1 VDNRQIIVSPFAFH
15 APKVACIPHG
25 MTIRQIVER
34 MDQSA
39 WSDAYLV
46 EVDGLPIPLGEWH
59 LVPDVASHILVY
71 APLHGGGGGGGKN
84 PLRTI
89 LTIVVVVVATV
100 VGNVYG
106 GALAAQLGVTS
117 QAGIAAV
124 QAGVSMAAMTA
135 GSLLVNAIAPIK
147 YSNSLAARH
156 SYNDSP
162 TYSIGANSNQA
173 NPWGPIPVALG
184 TYKVYPPLGA
194 SSYTELVGSDEYLR
208 MLFVWGYGPLKIENI
223 KIGDTLLSSYAGVEI
238 ETNGGWSTDTP
249 LTLFP
254 SAVRQD
260 SIGVIIT
267 NVGGQIVRTAKA
279 NVDELSVDVAFA
291 RGLVQFDDQGNRIA
305 RSVTVLVQY
314 REVGA
319 PAWTTVEQK
328 TFTDLT
334 TSAVRYGWRWT
345 VDNTKTYEV
354 GITRVTADTSSDQI
368 LDELYWVYLRNIETA
383 YPITFPHPLAV
394 TAIRIKATDQLSG
407 QLDNLNGVVSSY
419 CPIWD
424 SVAETWGAN
433 EASYAVTNNPAAL
446 IRHVLMGKA
455 NARARTSTQVDDAG
469 LGEFYEF
476 CATKGYAFNM
486 YRDYTSSV
494 FEACQDIAS
503 TARAAITIK
512 DGLWSVTVDTG
523 SQSLVQHITPR
534 NSWGFSA
541 EKQLYNRPHAFRI
554 RFKNELNGYNDDERI
569 VYDDGYNSGNATLFE
584 TIEFPGIT
592 HPDLIWKFGR
602 YHIAQARLRPEMYS
616 LYMDFEHLVCR
627 KGDKVRVSH
636 DIPLWGLSWGRVK
649 SLDVVSGNIIHIT
662 LDELS
667 AMEAGKSY
675 ACRFRKS
682 DGTTLVLSI
691 VTEVGETATLQ
702 LQTPVAEAFGP
713 KVGDLAMFGEANSE
727 TVELLVH
734 SIHRA
739 GDFTAQLFFV
749 DVSSSIYNADT
760 GEIPPFDP
768 QTTTPVDVTTLPPDP
783 PTIEATEA
791 GTDISTTS
799 GGGSTASIIV
809 YLSAPSNVVR
819 IRGYRLRYRI
829 VGETQFQYT
838 PEMDNLTITIP
849 NVIEGVEYE
858 IQAQSISVYGV
869 PSTWTSIGTGIPG
882 TPQIVPAHPTGITA
896 ELVAGGEAYNYCA
909 VRVIFTPPPTSLY
922 SHCDIYASNND
933 LTYHYVGQ
941 NTAGSFVFSGLGSIY
956 ETGDTCYIKLRSVS
970 TFAMAEAMPAAY
982 DTSIVI
988 NGVIRLGGFF
998 AGDDFFGDN
1007 EVPANAKILLDKTNS
1022 LMRLGATSGDNL
1034 ILDGDYSDEP
1044 AVRSSNYVS
1053 GSSGAG
1059 FLLKPDLLEVGN
1071 IAARGIIRTSVFEYN
1086 SISVHSGSDI
1096 TVKGG
1101 DVLAADMT
1109 VTDGTAINR
1118 ITEAGDTRITEA
1130 GDTLITEGIAE
1141 IIIEG
1146 NDTFAVGDILRIKEG
1161 IYDEWLEV
1169 IENSFAPVY
1178 RVRRDKSG
1186 NYATDNNPA
1195 WTKGA
1200 SVVNYGQAGDGGIYI
1215 TASDTNA
1222 PNLSVFTHDGE
1233 PWDTIT
1239 THIREG
1245 NLNGY
1250 AGYET
1255 DVYGWAA
1262 YINENNYVKIDP
1274 VDGIR
1279 MSGSIVITGSSEVPW
1294 ESVTGTEELTD
1305 RIFTDSDTKAIVEAW
1320 RKTGSPTYIDGERIF
1335 AQTITADKFVSTLYG
1350 DMNQAMAYVKTVLG
1364 AGDEYEHDV
1373 TDTDL
1378 SNGAHSTIDA
1388 DTHIDYGV
1396 SIRLATAV
1404 KWDDVG
1410 AVWDIGT
1417 WDEPTVSSGSWTS
1430 AAVDLGSVKNL
1441 QMAFLFTKI
1450 EEVAASTTETI
1461 KFIYSSDGTNW
1472 GTNETLDD
1480 DVWETA
1486 SALNVTE
1493 NIYKASGTLKN
1504 FRYFKIKIEISTTVT
1519 TDRIILHTMTYLGNV
1534 INLYAMEVYK
1544 AIASGGTTINLSG
1557 FKATPAITVTP
1568 VGATPLVPVV
1578 TAQSKDS
1585 ATIKLYSLA
1594 GADTGGYVNIT
1605 IIGN

>member
-1 VDNRQIIVSPFAFH
+1 
-15 APKVACIPHG
+15 

-147 YSNSLAARH
+147 YSNSLAARQ

-238 ETNGGWSTDTP
+238 ETNEGWSTDTP

-328 TFTDLT
+328 TFTDMT

-354 GITRVTADTSSDQI
+354 GVTRATADTADDRI
-368 LDELYWVYLRNIETA
+368 LDEIYWVYLRNIETT

-394 TAIRIKATDQLSG
+394 AALRIKATDQLSG
-407 QLDNLNGVVSSY
+407 QFDNLNGVVSSY
-419 CPIWD
+419 CPVWD
-424 SVAETWGAN
+424 DVAGTWGAN

-584 TIEFPGIT
+584 TIESPGST

-829 VGETQFQYT
+829 V
-838 PEMDNLTITIP
+838 
-849 NVIEGVEYE
+849 V
-858 IQAQSISVYGV
+858 
-869 PSTWTSIGTGIPG
+869 
-882 TPQIVPAHPTGITA
+882 
-896 ELVAGGEAYNYCA
+896 
-909 VRVIFTPPPTSLY
+909 
-922 SHCDIYASNND
+922 
-933 LTYHYVGQ
+933 
-941 NTAGSFVFSGLGSIY
+941 
-956 ETGDTCYIKLRSVS
+956 
-970 TFAMAEAMPAAY
+970 
-982 DTSIVI
+982 
-988 NGVIRLGGFF
+988 
-998 AGDDFFGDN
+998 
-1007 EVPANAKILLDKTNS
+1007 
-1022 LMRLGATSGDNL
+1022 
-1034 ILDGDYSDEP
+1034 
-1044 AVRSSNYVS
+1044 
-1053 GSSGAG
+1053 
-1059 FLLKPDLLEVGN
+1059 
-1071 IAARGIIRTSVFEYN
+1071 
-1086 SISVHSGSDI
+1086 
-1096 TVKGG
+1096 
-1101 DVLAADMT
+1101 
-1109 VTDGTAINR
+1109 
-1118 ITEAGDTRITEA
+1118 
-1130 GDTLITEGIAE
+1130 
-1141 IIIEG
+1141 
-1146 NDTFAVGDILRIKEG
+1146 
-1161 IYDEWLEV
+1161 
-1169 IENSFAPVY
+1169 
-1178 RVRRDKSG
+1178 
-1186 NYATDNNPA
+1186 
-1195 WTKGA
+1195 
-1200 SVVNYGQAGDGGIYI
+1200 
-1215 TASDTNA
+1215 
-1222 PNLSVFTHDGE
+1222 
-1233 PWDTIT
+1233 
-1239 THIREG
+1239 
-1245 NLNGY
+1245 
-1250 AGYET
+1250 
-1255 DVYGWAA
+1255 
-1262 YINENNYVKIDP
+1262 
-1274 VDGIR
+1274 
-1279 MSGSIVITGSSEVPW
+1279 
-1294 ESVTGTEELTD
+1294 
-1305 RIFTDSDTKAIVEAW
+1305 
-1320 RKTGSPTYIDGERIF
+1320 
-1335 AQTITADKFVSTLYG
+1335 
-1350 DMNQAMAYVKTVLG
+1350 
-1364 AGDEYEHDV
+1364 
-1373 TDTDL
+1373 
-1378 SNGAHSTIDA
+1378 
-1388 DTHIDYGV
+1388 
-1396 SIRLATAV
+1396 
-1404 KWDDVG
+1404 
-1410 AVWDIGT
+1410 
-1417 WDEPTVSSGSWTS
+1417 
-1430 AAVDLGSVKNL
+1430 
-1441 QMAFLFTKI
+1441 
-1450 EEVAASTTETI
+1450 
-1461 KFIYSSDGTNW
+1461 
-1472 GTNETLDD
+1472 
-1480 DVWETA
+1480 
-1486 SALNVTE
+1486 
-1493 NIYKASGTLKN
+1493 
-1504 FRYFKIKIEISTTVT
+1504 
-1519 TDRIILHTMTYLGNV
+1519 
-1534 INLYAMEVYK
+1534 
-1544 AIASGGTTINLSG
+1544 
-1557 FKATPAITVTP
+1557 
-1568 VGATPLVPVV
+1568 
-1578 TAQSKDS
+1578 
-1585 ATIKLYSLA
+1585 
-1594 GADTGGYVNIT
+1594 
-1605 IIGN
+1605 

>member
-1 VDNRQIIVSPFAFH
+1 MQVE
-15 APKVACIPHG
+15 HG

-46 EVDGLPIPLGEWH
+46 EVDGLPVPREEWE
-59 LVPDVASHILVY
+59 LIPDVASHILVY
-71 APLHGGGGGGGKN
+71 APLHGGGGGGKN
-84 PLRTI
+84 PLRTL
-89 LTIVVVVVATV
+89 LTIVVVVASIATQQYWATA
-100 VGNVYG
+100 GWIGGAYG
-106 GALAAQLGVTS
+106 GAVAA
-117 QAGIAAV
+117 AAV
-124 QAGVSMAAMTA
+124 MTA

-184 TYKVYPPLGA
+184 THKVYPPLGA

-223 KIGDTLLSSYAGVEI
+223 KIGDTLLSSYSNVEV
-238 ETNGGWSTDTP
+238 ETREGWSTDTP

-319 PAWTTVEQK
+319 PSWTTVEQK

-345 VDNTKTYEV
+345 VDNTKAYEV
-354 GITRVTADTSSDQI
+354 GIARVTADTDDDRI
-368 LDELYWVYLRNIETA
+368 LDEIYWVYLRNIETT

-394 TAIRIKATDQLSG
+394 TALRIKATDQLSG

-476 CATKGYAFNM
+476 CAIKGYAFNM

-494 FEACQDIAS
+494 FETCQDIAS

-523 SQSLVQHITPR
+523 LQSLVQHITPR

-554 RFKNELNGYNDDERI
+554 IFKNELNGYNDDERI

-749 DVSSSIYNADT
+749 DVSSAIYNADT

-809 YLSAPSNVVR
+809 YLSPPSNVVR

-838 PEMDNLTITIP
+838 PEMDNLTITIQ

-869 PSTWTSIGTGIPG
+869 PSTWSSIGTGIPG

-1109 VTDGTAINR
+1109 VTDGTAFNR

-1130 GDTLITEGIAE
+1130 GDTRIKEGIAE
-1141 IIIEG
+1141 VIIEG

-1161 IYDEWLEV
+1161 TDDEWLEV

-1396 SIRLATAV
+1396 SIRLATA
-1404 KWDDVG
+1404 KRWDEVG
-1410 AVWDIGT
+1410 AVWDTGT
-1417 WDEPTVSSGSWTS
+1417 WDEPTKASGSWTS
-1430 AAVDLGSVKNL
+1430 ASMDLGSLKTL
-1441 QMAFLFTKI
+1441 QMALRYTLV
-1450 EEVAASTTETI
+1450 EENPASTTPTI
-1461 KFIYSSDGTNW
+1461 KGIYSTNGTNW
-1472 GTNETLDD
+1472 GTNDTLNDG
-1480 DVWETA
+1480 VWETL
-1486 SALNVTE
+1486 SILNITE
-1493 NIYKASGTLKN
+1493 AIYKATGSLKS
-1504 FRYFKIKIEISTTVT
+1504 FRYFKIKIELSTTVT
-1519 TDRIILHTMTYLGNV
+1519 TDRIILHTLTYLGNV
-1534 INLYAMEVYK
+1534 TNLYAMEVYK

-1568 VGATPLVPVV
+1568 VGATPLVPLI
-1578 TAQSKDS
+1578 TAQSAS
-1585 ATIKLYSLA
+1585 SVTIKLFNLSGVAVA
-1594 GADTGGYVNIT
+1594 GNVNIT